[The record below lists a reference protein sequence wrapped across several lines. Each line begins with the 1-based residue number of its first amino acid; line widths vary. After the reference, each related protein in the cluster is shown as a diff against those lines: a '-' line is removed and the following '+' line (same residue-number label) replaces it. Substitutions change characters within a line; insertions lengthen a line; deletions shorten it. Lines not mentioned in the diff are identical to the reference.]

1 MRAFSFSNDDGYTQI
16 GIEYQ
21 EKLYNFSLAWELY
34 KQIKS
39 NGQGPQLNFL
49 QIMVET
55 DFFHLDTLQEVFFAL
70 RKVRS
75 IDDLQLSQNYKFL
88 PPINRPQKI
97 LCIGRNYEA
106 HAEELGNAKPHEPL
120 FFCKAPSALVGHEES
135 IRLPKHAGR
144 VDHEGEV
151 AVVIGKSGYNIK
163 ASQALEYVG
172 GYSLLNDIT
181 ARELQKKDQEA
192 GRPWFRAKSFDTF
205 CPFGPFL
212 VPKESI
218 HDHDDLKVEVTV
230 NGKLRQEGSTS
241 QMIFDI
247 PSIIAYLSQYCTL
260 EPGDI
265 IATGTPSGV
274 APLQSGDVVEL
285 KVAELGTL
293 RNSVA

>member
-1 MRAFSFSNDDGYTQI
+1 VRAFSFSTDDGYTQI
-16 GIEYQ
+16 GVEYQ
-21 EKLYNFSLAWELY
+21 ENLYNFSLAWELY

-39 NGQGPQLNFL
+39 SGQGPQLNFL

-55 DFFHLDTLQEVFFAL
+55 DFFHLDTFQEVIFAL

-75 IDDLQLSQNYKFL
+75 IDDLKLSHEYKFL

-106 HAEELGNAKPHEPL
+106 HADELGNVKPKEPL
-120 FFCKAPSALVGHEES
+120 FFCKAPSALIGHEES

-151 AVVIGKSGYNIK
+151 AVVIGKSGHNIK
-163 ASQALEYVG
+163 ENHALEYVG
-172 GYSLLNDIT
+172 GYSLLNDVT
-181 ARELQKKDQEA
+181 ARELQKSDQQA

-218 HDHDDLKVEVTV
+218 HDPNNLQLEVTV
-230 NGKLRQEGSTS
+230 NGNVRQAGSAS

-247 PSIIAYLSQYCTL
+247 ASIIAYLSQYCTL

-265 IATGTPSGV
+265 IATGTPAGV
-274 APLQSGDVVEL
+274 APLKSGDLVEL
-285 KVAELGTL
+285 TVPELGTL
-293 RNSVA
+293 RNTVE